1 VTRRPGR
8 VPRPFRGRAYARPV
22 GTANETT
29 SAELTT
35 SRPSIDLDV
44 GGNDFLLRGKFAD
57 WESSLAYGPDLDRV
71 NVRLAID
78 ATSGVTSGRDL
89 FSFYSRD
96 VQPMG
101 NGSYR
106 ATGEFRG
113 AHGPRTGELLIES
126 PLGHTA
132 LIAVTFAATKQ
143 DFGDGW
149 RDLIENA
156 RPAAEPDEDGPARM
170 ARGWLVA
177 PQLAA
182 A

>member
-1 VTRRPGR
+1 MATV
-8 VPRPFRGRAYARPV
+8 
-22 GTANETT
+22 NETT
-29 SAELTT
+29 SVELTT

-57 WESSLAYGPDLDRV
+57 WESGLAYGPDLDRV

-89 FSFYSRD
+89 FAFYSRE
-96 VQPMG
+96 VQPIG

-106 ATGEFRG
+106 AVGVFRG
-113 AHGPRTGELLIES
+113 AGGPRTGELIIES
-126 PLGHTA
+126 PPGHTA
-132 LIAVTFAATKQ
+132 LIAVNFSAKKQ

-156 RPAAEPDEDGPARM
+156 VPMAVRDEDGPVRM
-170 ARGWLVA
+170 ARAWLVA

>member
-1 VTRRPGR
+1 
-8 VPRPFRGRAYARPV
+8 V

-57 WESSLAYGPDLDRV
+57 WESGLAYGPDLDRV

-89 FSFYSRD
+89 FAFYSRD

-106 ATGEFRG
+106 AVGVFRG
-113 AHGPRTGELLIES
+113 ARGPRTGEILIES

-132 LIAVTFAATKQ
+132 LIAVTFTATKQ

-149 RDLIENA
+149 HDLIENA
-156 RPAAEPDEDGPARM
+156 VPMGDRDEDGPVRLAR
-170 ARGWLVA
+170 AWLVT
-177 PQLAA
+177 PPVAA

>member
-1 VTRRPGR
+1 MHIVRHVSSIT
-8 VPRPFRGRAYARPV
+8 
-22 GTANETT
+22 ETT

-35 SRPSIDLDV
+35 TRPSIDLDV
-44 GGNDFLLRGKFAD
+44 GGNDFMLRGKFAD
-57 WESSLAYGPDLDRV
+57 WESGLAYGPDLDRV

-78 ATSGVTSGRDL
+78 ATSGVTSGGTL
-89 FSFYSRD
+89 FGFYSRD
-96 VQPMG
+96 VHPMG

-106 ATGEFRG
+106 AVGIFTGAR
-113 AHGPRTGELLIES
+113 GPRSGELFIES
-126 PLGHTA
+126 PPGHTA
-132 LIAVTFAATKQ
+132 LIAVNFTATKQ

-156 RPAAEPDEDGPARM
+156 VPMGDRSEDGPARM
-170 ARGWLVA
+170 AHAWLVA